1 MGNVINNASNNHH
14 KYVIGAGC
22 SERLSCFLIAISKRK
37 YKQSTVINGDTIKSI
52 QNNEDNVVIISK

>member
-1 MGNVINNASNNHH
+1 MGSVINNASSNHH
-14 KYVIGAGC
+14 KHVIGVGC
-22 SERLSCFLIAISKRK
+22 SGRLSCFLIAISKRK